1 LFHGQLYD
9 SACGLVFSCLTTFS
23 VAEIAKERGVSM
35 AQIGL
40 AWILSKDVVSAPIV
54 GTTSLDKLA
63 DLVGEWIVY
72 DSRPISLIRMG
83 IAAVNL
89 KLTEE
94 EIKSI
99 EEHYKPQKISGHW

>member
-1 LFHGQLYD
+1 
-9 SACGLVFSCLTTFS
+9 
-23 VAEIAKERGVSM
+23 M
-35 AQIGL
+35 AQVSL

-63 DLVGEWIVY
+63 DLVGEWIEY
-72 DSRPISLIRMG
+72 DGRPISLIHTG
-83 IAAVNL
+83 TAAVNL